1 MKEIKKLQ
9 AKGLYD
15 KERSDPFELFCSSTT
30 IRWTYYKELHR
41 VLGTTWGMCVLQ
53 DFEAVT
59 PNILC
64 RAIETVEGGG
74 VVVLLLRSMAS
85 LRQLYTLTMD
95 AHARFRTEA
104 HGAVVAPRFNE
115 RFLLSLVSN
124 PACLV
129 LDDELNILPVSRHAA
144 RIVPLPGSGGGG
156 GAAGG
161 GVGVGQGA
169 SNAAE
174 LEALK
179 GGLAGTELV
188 GAVVKLARTL
198 DQARAVLTFCEAISV
213 KTLRGTV
220 ALTAGRGR
228 GKSAALGLAIAAAA
242 GYGFSN
248 VLVTAPSPENL
259 GTLFEFIVKGLVALG
274 FRENDD
280 FNAVASTN
288 PEWAGAVVRVDLFRG
303 HRQTVAFVLPADAA
317 ARVGSAELLVV
328 DEAASIPLPVVKRM
342 MGAHLTFLA
351 STVNGYEG
359 TGRSLSL
366 KLLSGMRV
374 AAAGGDA
381 GGGGGG
387 GGAASGAAAAAAVL
401 KEVVLEEPIRYGC
414 GDPVERWLNE
424 LLCLDATTA
433 PKLRDALPPP
443 SECSLLA
450 VDRDALFSYH
460 RLSEAFLHNMMA
472 LYVSSHYKNSP
483 NDLQLMSDAP
493 AHRLYVLLGPQRGDG
508 GGGEVRLPDILC
520 VVQVCLEGE
529 ISRESAAAA
538 LASGGARAAG
548 DLIPWTLTQ
557 QFQDDRF
564 ASLSGARVVRIA
576 THPDALKMNY
586 GSRALELLRDFYL
599 GRLVAFGE
607 GDEDAVHEVDT
618 GRGGRDEGG
627 DGALLVAR
635 KEHPPL
641 LVPLSDMRPPP
652 LHWLGVS
659 YGLTLPLFN
668 FWHKGGYKPVY
679 IRQTQNDVTSEN
691 TVVMLLELRDGL
703 ARSRW
708 SEAFVADFQKRF
720 LALLGCPELRGMELP
735 LALSVL
741 GAASAHLR
749 SAAGGGG
756 EGEEGAPLAAA
767 PAEPPSPFSPPPLAA
782 HELGLF
788 FTPHDLRR
796 LDAYNRGQID
806 YHTVLDLLPDAAR
819 LALCG
824 RVPALRLPHA
834 QVAILVGVG
843 LQRNDVAAVATGL
856 GLQVNQALALLGK
869 AMKRVAAALNAVVE
883 ASIAA
888 EVDAAMQRGEEALQK
903 GRLGGGGGGGRAAKG
918 GESAL
923 KREQGQAGLGGGEQ
937 TGKKP
942 RLAGRE

>member
-30 IRWTYYKELHR
+30 IRWAYYKELHR

-74 VVVLLLRSMAS
+74 VVVLLLRSMSS
-85 LRQLYTLTMD
+85 LRQLYTLAMD

-129 LDDELNILPVSRHAA
+129 VDDELNILPVSRHAA
-144 RIVPLPGSGGGG
+144 RIAPLPGSGGGD

-161 GVGVGQGA
+161 GVGVGQSA
-169 SNAAE
+169 ANAAE

-198 DQARAVLTFCEAISV
+198 DQARAVLTFCEAIST
-213 KTLRGTV
+213 KALRGTV

-228 GKSAALGLAIAAAA
+228 GKSAALGLAIASAV

-259 GTLFEFIVKGLVALG
+259 GTVFEFVVKGLVSLG
-274 FRENDD
+274 FREGED

-303 HRQTVAFVLPADAA
+303 HRQTVAYVAPADAA

-328 DEAASIPLPVVKRM
+328 DEAASIPLPVVKKM

-366 KLLSGMRV
+366 KLLSGMR
-374 AAAGGDA
+374 A

-387 GGAASGAAAAAAVL
+387 GDAGATAPL
-401 KEVVLEEPIRYGC
+401 KEVSLDEPIRYGC

-493 AHRLYVLLGPQRGDG
+493 AHRLFVLLGPQRGGGGG

-520 VVQVCLEGE
+520 VVQVCLEGQ

-538 LASGGARAAG
+538 LAAGGARAAG

-564 ASLSGARVVRIA
+564 AALSGARVVRIA
-576 THPDALKMNY
+576 THPDALKMSY
-586 GSRALELLRDFYL
+586 GTRALELLRDFYL
-599 GRLVAFGE
+599 GRLVSFGE
-607 GDEDAVHEVDT
+607 GEGEEEGVAAEIDA
-618 GRGGRDEGG
+618 GRGAREESGE
-627 DGALLVAR
+627 GALLAAR

-641 LVPLSDMRPPP
+641 LVPLSDLRPPE

-668 FWHKGGYKPVY
+668 FWHKSGYLPVY

-691 TVVMLLELRDGL
+691 TVVMLCELREGL
-703 ARSRW
+703 ARARW
-708 SEAFVADFQKRF
+708 AEAFVADFQKRF
-720 LALLGCPELRGMELP
+720 VALLGCPELRCMDLA

-741 GAASAHLR
+741 AAASAHLR
-749 SAAGGGG
+749 GGGG
-756 EGEEGAPLAAA
+756 GGGGDGEEGGGPPAAA
-767 PAEPPSPFSPPPLAA
+767 PPAAPPSPFAPPPLAA
-782 HELGLF
+782 PELALF
-788 FTPHDLRR
+788 FTPHDMRR
-796 LDAYNRGQID
+796 MDAYNRGQID
-806 YHTVLDLLPDAAR
+806 YHTVLDMMPDVAR
-819 LALCG
+819 LALGG
-824 RVPALRLPHA
+824 RLPALRLPHA
-834 QVAILVGVG
+834 QMAVLVGVG
-843 LQRNDVAAVATGL
+843 CQRNDVAAVAAAL
-856 GLQVNQALALLGK
+856 GLQTNQALALLGK
-869 AMKRVAAALNAVVE
+869 AVKRVAAALNAVVE
-883 ASIAA
+883 ASVAV
-888 EVDAAMQRGEEALQK
+888 EVDAAIQRGEAALQK
-903 GRLGGGGGGGRAAKG
+903 GRLGGGGGGGGGRPAKG
-918 GESAL
+918 GEGAP
-923 KREQGQAGLGGGEQ
+923 KREHGQGGHAASEQ
-937 TGKKP
+937 QGKKS
-942 RLAGRE
+942 RHG